1 MHPVVLAA
9 VIVLVV
15 NDWVLK
21 EHFHGAVTGK
31 LSDISGLIFAPC
43 VLSAAIGLALRAVG
57 RDGRVTRARAVA
69 CTVATGA
76 GFAAVK
82 IWPTAAEWLAAALSH
97 LGRPAEIYLDR
108 TDLLAL
114 PALAVAAW
122 VFADELA
129 RVRSTS
135 APTAAPADRP

>member
-1 MHPVVLAA
+1 MHPIVLAS
-9 VIVLVV
+9 VLVLVV
-15 NDWVLK
+15 NDWYLK

-43 VLSAAIGLALRAVG
+43 VLSAAIGLLLRVLG
-57 RDGRVTRARAVA
+57 RPGYVTRVRAIA

-82 IWPTAAEWLAAALSH
+82 LSEGAAEWLAAALSH

-108 TDLLAL
+108 TDLFAL
-114 PALAVAAW
+114 PALGVAAW
-122 VFADELA
+122 VFADELR
-129 RVRSTS
+129 RVRGTTNESG
-135 APTAAPADRP
+135 

>member
-1 MHPVVLAA
+1 MLAA
-9 VIVLVV
+9 VLVLLV
-15 NDWVLK
+15 NDWYLK

-43 VLSAAIGLALRAVG
+43 VLSAAIGLALRMFG
-57 RDGRVTRARAVA
+57 RDGRVTRARAIA

-82 IWPTAAEWLAAALSH
+82 ISEAAAEWLAAALSK

-108 TDLLAL
+108 TDLFAL
-114 PALAVAAW
+114 PALAIAAW
-122 VFADELA
+122 VFADEL
-129 RVRSTS
+129 RRIRSTS
-135 APTAAPADRP
+135 VPTAARADRP

>member
-9 VIVLVV
+9 ILVLVV

-21 EHFHGAVTGK
+21 ARFHGAVTGK
-31 LSDISGLIFAPC
+31 LSDLAGLIFAPC
-43 VLSAAIGLALRAVG
+43 VLSAAIGLALRILG
-57 RDGRVTRARAVA
+57 RDGRVTRVRAIA

-82 IWPTAAEWLAAALSH
+82 LSDTAATWLADLLSH

-108 TDLLAL
+108 SDLLCL
-114 PALAVAAW
+114 PALAISAW
-122 VFADELA
+122 VFADEL
-129 RVRSTS
+129 RRIRSTS
-135 APTAAPADRP
+135 DPTAARDGRP